1 MALNYIRANANSVD
15 NKRGRYVQGGTTDR
29 YPTRLGWW
37 DRRDLPTSDTDILV
51 TINARYQ
58 FRPWM
63 IAYDYYGQENLEW
76 VILQYNN
83 ILDTMEEFV
92 QGAVIRIPTLQRL
105 NLEILSK
112 QSGGKNASET

>member
-1 MALNYIRANANSVD
+1 MATYNSTD
-15 NKRGRYVQGGTTDR
+15 INRSRFVQGGATER

-37 DRRDLPTSDTDILV
+37 TRRAMPKSDTDIIIV
-51 TINARYQ
+51 INARYQ

-63 IAYDYYGQENLEW
+63 VAYDYYGSESLEW
-76 VILQYNN
+76 VVLQYNN

-92 QGAVIRIPTLQRL
+92 QGAEIRIPTNQRL

-112 QSGGKNASET
+112 QAGGKVVSES